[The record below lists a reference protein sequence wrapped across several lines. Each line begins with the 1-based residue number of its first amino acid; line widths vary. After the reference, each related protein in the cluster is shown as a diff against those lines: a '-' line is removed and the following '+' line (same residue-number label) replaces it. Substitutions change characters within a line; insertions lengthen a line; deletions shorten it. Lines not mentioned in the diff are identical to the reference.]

1 VIGLDTNVLVRY
13 LVQDDARQAS
23 AAAKLIA
30 RHCSKEQPGR
40 ISLVVLCEMVWV
52 LSRAYRYSLRDIA
65 GVVEK
70 LLQTAELDIEDA
82 DIAWAALR
90 LYRSEGAGFADA
102 VIGLCNRRAGCEVT
116 ATFDAAAARL
126 ATFRAVGQLIA

>member
-13 LVQDDARQAS
+13 LVQDDARQAV

-40 ISLVVLCEMVWV
+40 VSLIVLCELVWV
-52 LSRAYRYSLRDIA
+52 LARAYRYALPDIA

-102 VIGLCNRRAGCEVT
+102 VIGLRNRQAGCEVT

-126 ATFRAVGQLIA
+126 GTFRNVAQLIA

>member
-13 LVQDDARQAS
+13 LVQDDARQAN

-40 ISLVVLCEMVWV
+40 ISLVVLCELVWV
-52 LSRAYRYSLRDIA
+52 LSRAYRFSSPTIA
-65 GVVEK
+65 GVIEK
-70 LLQTAELDIEDA
+70 LLQTAELEIESA

-90 LYRSEGAGFADA
+90 LYRSADAGFADA
-102 VIGLCNRRAGCEVT
+102 VIGLCNQQAGCQLT
-116 ATFDAAAARL
+116 ATFDAGAARL
-126 ATFRAVGQLIA
+126 ATFSDVTQLIA

>member
-13 LVQDDARQAS
+13 LVRDDARQAG

-40 ISLVVLCEMVWV
+40 VSLVVLCELVWV
-52 LSRAYRYSLRDIA
+52 LSRAYRYAQPEIGA
-65 GVVEK
+65 VVEK
-70 LLQTAELDIEDA
+70 LLQTAELDIESA

-102 VIGLCNRRAGCEVT
+102 VIGLCNQQAGCQLT
-116 ATFDAAAARL
+116 ATFDTAAARL
-126 ATFRAVGQLIA
+126 APFREVEQLIA

>member
-23 AAAKLIA
+23 AAAKLIV

-40 ISLVVLCEMVWV
+40 VSLVVLCELVWV
-52 LSRAYRYSLRDIA
+52 LSRAYRYAPQEIA
-65 GVVEK
+65 GVIEK

-102 VIGLCNRRAGCEVT
+102 VIGLCNQQAGCRFT
-116 ATFDAAAARL
+116 ATFDAAAAQL
-126 ATFRAVGQLIA
+126 ASFRDVAQLIA